1 MGNTVLSSANA
12 PLLAQNILDSR
23 AVDVLE
29 CSIFLPKLQ
38 NDPLETTKSGKKI
51 GGFKS
56 SAAVGKRIKEPQMA
70 FSNYTGAGRCTVLD
84 FFIKKYFQFYD
95 AVP

>member
-1 MGNTVLSSANA
+1 MPVLSSANA

-38 NDPLETTKSGKKI
+38 NDPLETTKSGEKKWGI
-51 GGFKS
+51 QV
-56 SAAVGKRIKEPQMA
+56 VGSGRKKDQRTANGLFYARLPTGSDA
-70 FSNYTGAGRCTVLD
+70 SLNFSWCQLL
-84 FFIKKYFQFYD
+84 IQS
-95 AVP
+95 

>member
-1 MGNTVLSSANA
+1 MESVLSSANA

-38 NDPLETTKSGKKI
+38 NDPLETTKSGGKT
-51 GGFKS
+51 GGIQVGR
-56 SAAVGKRIKEPQMA
+56 AVGKRIKEPQMA
-70 FSNYTGAGRCTVLD
+70 FSAPAGKYTLLVLTRH
-84 FFIKKYFQFYD
+84 Y
-95 AVP
+95 

>member
-1 MGNTVLSSANA
+1 MEKKLNKSYYVGNTVLSSANA

-38 NDPLETTKSGKKI
+38 NDPLETTKSGKKV
-51 GGFKS
+51 GDS
-56 SAAVGKRIKEPQMA
+56 SRRQRSEKGSKNRKWPFLTTPVPA
-70 FSNYTGAGRCTVLD
+70 GAQ
-84 FFIKKYFQFYD
+84 Y
-95 AVP
+95 